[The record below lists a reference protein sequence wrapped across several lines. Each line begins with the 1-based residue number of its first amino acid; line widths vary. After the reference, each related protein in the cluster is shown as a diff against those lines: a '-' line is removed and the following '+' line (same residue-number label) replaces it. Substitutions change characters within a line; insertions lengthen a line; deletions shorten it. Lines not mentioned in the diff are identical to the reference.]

1 MEKVIPLI
9 GPVSLILV
17 VYIII
22 GVVLYY
28 LYIMR
33 KLNKKKEAYVKV
45 HETLKV
51 GSNVILLNGI
61 YGKVVRIYDEYCDV
75 ELNPNNVIKVSRFAI
90 SAFSK

>member
-1 MEKVIPLI
+1 MEKVISLI

>member
-1 MEKVIPLI
+1 MDQLLSLI
-9 GPVSLILV
+9 APVSLILV
-17 VYIII
+17 VYIIC

-28 LYIMR
+28 FYIMR
-33 KLNKKKEAYVKV
+33 KLNKRKNAYIKV

-90 SAFSK
+90 SALSK